1 MSKAKKL
8 IKLIKTDEVVSMQ
21 PNDKSRFKIIAQNI
35 SEAMSKLDQIK
46 DNKLKTKLNDDYLY
60 IQKLIHSS

>member
-8 IKLIKTDEVVSMQ
+8 IKLIKTDEKVSLDNM
-21 PNDKSRFKIIAQNI
+21 DKARFKIIAQNL
-35 SEAMSKLDQIK
+35 SAAMSKLDQIN

-60 IQKLIHSS
+60 LQKVIHSS